1 METRRGSHGNK
12 NSRIFKRRRQTSYKR
27 MESDGEDVSRW
38 ILKLFK
44 TEQKND

>member
-1 METRRGSHGNK
+1 METKIRGFSRDEDKLRTKGWKVTVK
-12 NSRIFKRRRQTSYKR
+12 NA
-27 MESDGEDVSRW
+27 SRW